1 MVAIVRAS
9 PRKRWATRGPQ
20 SSAGGGISPA
30 TARPSTSSVPRHTS
44 PMPPLAIRSSSLYRP
59 PSTVPPL
66 TISTTSGS
74 RQPPLV
80 QHGLHHVAADPGSF
94 GAAVGAGVLEEYRDR
109 TDRVA
114 VLHDETNEPPVVAVV
129 LTVLRRSG
137 LAADLEA
144 RDLRLGTGAVVDH
157 ALHHLLE
164 LAGRVPADRRAEH
177 LRLGLVGDREVRRLP
192 LVHQVR
198 PHLLAAVGHR
208 RGDQGALHRGD
219 LHVELADPGLPD
231 LVRVALPLLAGH
243 GTGVAGRDGH
253 RRLVLAGH

>member
-9 PRKRWATRGPQ
+9 PRKRSAKPGSS
-20 SSAGGGISPA
+20 SSAGSRIFTA
-30 TARPSTSSVPRHTS
+30 TVRPSTSSVPRHTS

-66 TISTTSGS
+66 TISTTPGS
-74 RQPPLV
+74 LQPPLV
-80 QHGLHHVAADPGSF
+80 QHGSHHVAADPGRF
-94 GAAVGAGVLEEYRDR
+94 GAAVRASVLEEYRDR
-109 TDRVA
+109 TDRIA

-129 LTVLRRSG
+129 LTVLCRSG

-177 LRLGLVGDREVRRLP
+177 LRLGLVGVREARRLP

-198 PHLLAAVGHR
+198 PHLLAAVGPR
-208 RGDQGALHRGD
+208 RGDQGALHRGA
-219 LHVELADPGLPD
+219 LHVELAHAGIPDPVRAAPSRLP
-231 LVRVALPLLAGH
+231 G
-243 GTGVAGRDGH
+243 
-253 RRLVLAGH
+253 